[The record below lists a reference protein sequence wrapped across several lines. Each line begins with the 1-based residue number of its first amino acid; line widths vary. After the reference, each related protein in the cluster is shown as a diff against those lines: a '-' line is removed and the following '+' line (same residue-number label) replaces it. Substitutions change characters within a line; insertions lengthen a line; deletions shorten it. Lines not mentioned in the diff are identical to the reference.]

1 MRRMA
6 MEEAIMELNYLKPED
21 MTDEQRDEYAAICDS
36 RSRAEFRMM
45 RESCGIEIAEL
56 AETLGVRLDT
66 AKRWEHPTKG
76 MPPSLRAWAYMDACY
91 SRLLDAV
98 ETAVGQVEELEDE
111 LGHKPNVNVSYRR
124 KGMPT
129 RDGETVGEA
138 NAASRATIVALAVLG
153 YGVNVEWAD
162 EGLAGLAAELT
173 RP

>member
-1 MRRMA
+1 MRRMT

-21 MTDEQRDEYAAICDS
+21 MTDEQYEDYREHCNA
-36 RSRAEFRMM
+36 RSAAEFRMM
-45 RESCGIEIAEL
+45 REACGIELFDL

-76 MPPSLRAWAYMDACY
+76 QPPSLRAWAYMDAKY
-91 SRLLDAV
+91 SRLLDAI
-98 ETAVGQVEELEDE
+98 ETAVQQVEDLEGE
-111 LGHKPNVNVSYRR
+111 LGHKPNVNISYRR

-129 RDGETVGEA
+129 RNGETVGEA
-138 NAASRATIVALAVLG
+138 NAASRAVVIALAVLG
-153 YGVNVEWAD
+153 YSVNVEWVD